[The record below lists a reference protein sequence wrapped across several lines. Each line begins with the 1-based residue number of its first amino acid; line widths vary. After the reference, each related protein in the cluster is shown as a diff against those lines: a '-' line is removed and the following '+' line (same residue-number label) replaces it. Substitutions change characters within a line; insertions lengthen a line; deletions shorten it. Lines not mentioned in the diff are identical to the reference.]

1 LPKEVVL
8 TPAGFE
14 KLRQELEYLSTVR
27 RQEIAEQIR
36 RAVENAGDLTDN
48 TEYLEAKSEQARLEH
63 RIALLEERLAHAR
76 VVQPGEVSGDFVG
89 LGSRVVLRDVERG
102 TAVET
107 PQDHSRATFAPKIE
121 KSEGEIRFDAP
132 ARAIYDKFR
141 AFDPWPGLFFEAGG
155 ETIKLT
161 DIRPIAASGEP
172 GSVVSIGSDGVV
184 VAAGDGAIRIV
195 EMQRPNKARAAARDV
210 ARGLGWR
217 PGTRLR

>member
-1 LPKEVVL
+1 MPKEVVL

-102 TAVET
+102 ET
-107 PQDHSRATFAPKIE
+107 
-121 KSEGEIRFDAP
+121 SEYTIVSSAEAEP
-132 ARAIYDKFR
+132 AKGKLSHESPVGKAILGR
-141 AFDPWPGLFFEAGG
+141 RRG
-155 ETIKLT
+155 ET
-161 DIRPIAASGEP
+161 
-172 GSVVSIGSDGVV
+172 
-184 VAAGDGAIRIV
+184 V
-195 EMQRPNKARAAARDV
+195 EVKTP
-210 ARGLGWR
+210 RGLRRLEIVDAR
-217 PGTRLR
+217 PG